1 MGHCSR
7 LMMNDSFTG
16 KDCVR
21 VQVAAVCLLRV
32 DLQRTQP
39 SFFRDDCS
47 ILRTYYSTWSVPR
60 QGRAMHHACAVD
72 AFRWDN
78 SQLSLVVIALGAPVP
93 FVRSTV

>member
-47 ILRTYYSTWSVPR
+47 ILRTYYNTWSVPR
-60 QGRAMHHACAVD
+60 QGNACTVD